1 MRRFGVLFCFDG
13 EDGED
18 GEDASA
24 RAWVVAWTPAS
35 AKSASARTPTS
46 LRGVVVRRSQV
57 SEARDA
63 GRRVSSSRRVRRVGF
78 AGRAFGGGEDACVL
92 ESLDLRASR
101 GVNPGTQRR
110 RARVI
115 DASSRRFSK
124 TARTLRGPRLRSR
137 RAASRACSR
146 LPCLCHRNHPWR
158 SRTRG
163 LPRAS
168 SSPRGTRARV
178 SADFPLHVTV
188 TQPRNEAF
196 FCRQLATPR
205 QCHCC
210 HVRRSLFVTPIRA
223 AVLGTP
229 LVVNMNPAMIA
240 RNPVVVATPARP
252 RVAARRPSAAAVRQ
266 ADGIVSKASVGS
278 ARRATR
284 CAASESEADKTV
296 SALDAILAGSQ
307 DEPAPEEVR
316 QRVSEPQRALTRSRS
331 RATPIRGH
339 AYTTPR
345 LFFVSRVGARV
356 LRFWKAALLL
366 CAAFAVGAPRSAT
379 ARV

>member
-1 MRRFGVLFCFDG
+1 VFL
-13 EDGED
+13 
-18 GEDASA
+18 
-24 RAWVVAWTPAS
+24 
-35 AKSASARTPTS
+35 PTFHFMFNS
-46 LRGVVVRRSQV
+46 TSELR
-57 SEARDA
+57 
-63 GRRVSSSRRVRRVGF
+63 
-78 AGRAFGGGEDACVL
+78 
-92 ESLDLRASR
+92 
-101 GVNPGTQRR
+101 NKPG
-110 RARVI
+110 
-115 DASSRRFSK
+115 
-124 TARTLRGPRLRSR
+124 
-137 RAASRACSR
+137 
-146 LPCLCHRNHPWR
+146 
-158 SRTRG
+158 
-163 LPRAS
+163 
-168 SSPRGTRARV
+168 
-178 SADFPLHVTV
+178 
-188 TQPRNEAF
+188 
-196 FCRQLATPR
+196 QLATWSTPVSVK
-205 QCHCC
+205 CC
-210 HVRRSLFVTPIRA
+210 HVRRSLLQPTSSLPLAPR
-223 AVLGTP
+223 VLGTP

-240 RNPVVVATPARP
+240 RNPVVVATAARP

-266 ADGIVSKASVGS
+266 ADGIVSRASVGS